1 MPLPAKVGAFGHSRV
16 AAMAM
21 CAGLG
26 RTTLLLLL
34 AALVHGDDSDSCA
47 AAQRAPLRISPPFT
61 AELNALRMVYSKAQ
75 NYSVRNAGNR
85 LALEAVGEKGLG
97 FVDYKG
103 KRYTAEMADFRS
115 PAEHVLGATR
125 PPVELQLYHHDDDG
139 KNLAISLLFR
149 VGTHPSKFVDRVL
162 RSFNTHGRGV
172 KRVPHPV
179 ALLDFGKELKHSSDY
194 FSYSSAVGCGPED
207 WGHPPMN
214 RWIVLSKMKRI
225 SALQLQRLRRR
236 VPQLS
241 RTTRSMK
248 KRQVTTAL
256 MYTKAVKEDQKH
268 TSALQNSV
276 AHVSKAPVLQTSP
289 PVDAQKLPALPQ
301 IPPHMD
307 GQKLPAL
314 QQVPQPMAAPAPQ
327 AQFAAKVALPS
338 LPQARSSVDA
348 TRDHMSTLS
357 TSAQNQ
363 ELAALRGRLAALL
376 QPGQAPKVPAQSAIA
391 SSTTQVPQFTPE
403 ELNMASIAAGAP
415 DDLKVVPTTMPS
427 SPYAPAQKKRP
438 VAGLLQQ
445 GNGAMDATSMSQDP
459 SDVQLA
465 DPQAQAALAVS
476 PTFVPPPPFY
486 DVVPTGSPDGYGSGA
501 YSKPQPSLMF
511 TDSDLQAQY
520 RKGFNQYLAKEPEKD
535 RMVGM
540 YREGGTQQ
548 LPSLDALGGPIASPD
563 VMPNV
568 PIAPPQMQMGGIGG
582 GMPGIEG
589 SMPNL
594 PGLGPTIPGAVPGL
608 ALLQRQEP
616 DGVDVK
622 ELLKQ
627 NDLALKKHFGSKGV
641 TSFRPTA
648 ALLQGQDAGLA
659 MQAGT
664 TAEDLMQQAQYQQWL
679 KDSAAY
685 QRRYG
690 GNGKSED
697 VKEELKNRM
706 ATYATI
712 QQQQQ
717 AMDHAIVDAMQ
728 QPYKLPSSYKLPV
741 HKGNAASMLRVNS
754 AVNNVAQQQYNAEVA
769 AREKAMWSEYHNLE
783 QESKELTQMQKD
795 YKKVL
800 LQREQEQGLY
810 QARSMQDKTLW
821 TNFHKQQQNPGWFLG
836 PVN

>member
-1 MPLPAKVGAFGHSRV
+1 
-16 AAMAM
+16 
-21 CAGLG
+21 
-26 RTTLLLLL
+26 
-34 AALVHGDDSDSCA
+34 
-47 AAQRAPLRISPPFT
+47 
-61 AELNALRMVYSKAQ
+61 
-75 NYSVRNAGNR
+75 
-85 LALEAVGEKGLG
+85 
-97 FVDYKG
+97 
-103 KRYTAEMADFRS
+103 
-115 PAEHVLGATR
+115 
-125 PPVELQLYHHDDDG
+125 
-139 KNLAISLLFR
+139 
-149 VGTHPSKFVDRVL
+149 
-162 RSFNTHGRGV
+162 
-172 KRVPHPV
+172 
-179 ALLDFGKELKHSSDY
+179 
-194 FSYSSAVGCGPED
+194 
-207 WGHPPMN
+207 
-214 RWIVLSKMKRI
+214 
-225 SALQLQRLRRR
+225 
-236 VPQLS
+236 
-241 RTTRSMK
+241 
-248 KRQVTTAL
+248 
-256 MYTKAVKEDQKH
+256 
-268 TSALQNSV
+268 
-276 AHVSKAPVLQTSP
+276 
-289 PVDAQKLPALPQ
+289 
-301 IPPHMD
+301 
-307 GQKLPAL
+307 
-314 QQVPQPMAAPAPQ
+314 
-327 AQFAAKVALPS
+327 
-338 LPQARSSVDA
+338 
-348 TRDHMSTLS
+348 
-357 TSAQNQ
+357 
-363 ELAALRGRLAALL
+363 
-376 QPGQAPKVPAQSAIA
+376 
-391 SSTTQVPQFTPE
+391 
-403 ELNMASIAAGAP
+403 
-415 DDLKVVPTTMPS
+415 
-427 SPYAPAQKKRP
+427 
-438 VAGLLQQ
+438 
-445 GNGAMDATSMSQDP
+445 
-459 SDVQLA
+459 
-465 DPQAQAALAVS
+465 
-476 PTFVPPPPFY
+476 
-486 DVVPTGSPDGYGSGA
+486 
-501 YSKPQPSLMF
+501 MF

-535 RMVGM
+535 RLVGM

-563 VMPNV
+563 VMPDV

-582 GMPGIEG
+582 GMPGIDS

-627 NDLALKKHFGSKGV
+627 NDMALKKHFGSKGV

-741 HKGNAASMLRVNS
+741 RKGNAASMLRVNS